1 MNVEEAKIFLAS
13 LERIPMTRHE
23 VSEEIIDKLNAT
35 MKILR
40 SEPSVWYST

>member
-1 MNVEEAKIFLAS
+1 MKVEETKNFPAS

-23 VSEEIIDKLNAT
+23 VSKEFIDKLNAT

-40 SEPSVWYST
+40 SEPSVWYLV